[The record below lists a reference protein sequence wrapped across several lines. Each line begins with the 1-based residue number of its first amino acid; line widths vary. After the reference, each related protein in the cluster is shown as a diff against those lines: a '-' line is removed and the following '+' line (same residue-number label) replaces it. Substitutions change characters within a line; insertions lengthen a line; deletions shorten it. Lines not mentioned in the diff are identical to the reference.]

1 MLASQAAG
9 AAPRD
14 ARREYPGGSGGIKHG
29 LFRREKPW
37 FKNETLLGYKVS
49 TVTPARPLARQP
61 ADLAPPKL
69 CDGAL
74 PAAEILAH
82 SGRTPLALVRP
93 DASLASLAA
102 AASLARK
109 RDLPQV
115 GGNGST
121 CPCVSSQ
128 SLRRP
133 RTSRHAGTARNA
145 QPSGWTCRWCSSR
158 SRPRRRPRLLRVRTC
173 RWCSSRSRPRRRPRL
188 LRVPFPHRW
197 QGKPCPHL
205 VAARRECE

>member
-1 MLASQAAG
+1 MS
-9 AAPRD
+9 
-14 ARREYPGGSGGIKHG
+14 S
-29 LFRREKPW
+29 
-37 FKNETLLGYKVS
+37 
-49 TVTPARPLARQP
+49 VTAARPLVRQP
-61 ADLAPPKL
+61 TDLAPPKL

-145 QPSGWTCRWCSSR
+145 GPSGG
-158 SRPRRRPRLLRVRTC
+158 TC

-205 VAARRECE
+205 VAAPRECELMANEVMAAAHSPIPRLHAQVAPVHAHQPKGSAWASV